1 MMRFLQIVGE
11 IVSEA
16 IAGVLLFIGNNL
28 RNIANILNIVCP
40 YVMYL
45 LGQYAFG
52 SRGEFNVGAELFIPL
67 VFAVVIYLTRQFANK
82 IGKGTTIP
90 VPQKRFTSVDE
101 DGEVSVNQNRL
112 QELILYTADVE
123 DWLERRGLL

>member
-1 MMRFLQIVGE
+1 MMRFLQITGE

-52 SRGEFNVGAELFIPL
+52 SRGKFNVGAELLIPL
-67 VFAVVIYLTRQFANK
+67 VFAVVIYLIRQFANK

-101 DGEVSVNQNRL
+101 DGEVSINQNRL

-123 DWLERRGLL
+123 DWLERHGLL